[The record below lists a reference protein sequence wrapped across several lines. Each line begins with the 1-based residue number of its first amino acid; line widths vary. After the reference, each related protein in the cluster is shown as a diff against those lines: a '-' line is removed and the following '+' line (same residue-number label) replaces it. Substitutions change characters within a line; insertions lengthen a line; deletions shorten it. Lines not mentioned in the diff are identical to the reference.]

1 MSRTILIVGAGLT
14 AASAIDALRKEGFDG
29 AIVLVG
35 DEPHLPYERP
45 PLSKEYL
52 RGAATGEQAVLHPA
66 DWYAGQGVQT
76 RLGERATRVLPGE
89 RAVELDSG
97 EVVRGDAVL
106 LATGG
111 RPRRLPRPD
120 SDRVLYLRTLED
132 AERIAAHLGPGR
144 RLVLIG
150 AGFIGAEVAA
160 SARTVG
166 TEVTVL
172 EMLAVPLEHLLGK
185 RMGAVIAELHRQ
197 HGVDLRTGQRVQ
209 SVTEAGDHVRV
220 TTVAGDVLESGAVVV
235 GIGTLPNSEIAEASG
250 IVTGNGIV
258 TDEFCRTSL
267 DGVFAAGD
275 VANHYH
281 PLYERRLRVEHYDNA
296 VAQGAAAAR
305 SILGRREA
313 FTDPHWFWSD
323 QYEHNLQYA
332 GSVQEWDDLVLRGCT
347 ETRDV
352 AAFYLH
358 RGVLRAVFGIN
369 RGRDVRTA
377 KRLIARGLTPDPDA
391 LRDPD
396 TDLRSLLR

>member
-1 MSRTILIVGAGLT
+1 MTATVVVVGAGPA
-14 AASAIDALRKEGFDG
+14 AASAIATLRKEGFDC
-29 AIVLVG
+29 AVVLIG

-52 RGAATGEQAVLHPA
+52 RRETTGGRALIHTA
-66 DWYAGQGVQT
+66 DWYAGQRVET
-76 RLGERATRVLPGE
+76 RLGAHAARVLPGE
-89 RAVELDSG
+89 QAVELDTG

-111 RPRRLPRPD
+111 RPRRLPGPG

-132 AERIAAHLGPGR
+132 AERIAGHLGPGR
-144 RLVLIG
+144 RIVLIG
-150 AGFIGAEVAA
+150 AGFLGAEVAA
-160 SARTVG
+160 SARAVG

-185 RMGAVIAELHRQ
+185 QLGAVIADLHRH

-209 SVTEAGDHVRV
+209 SVTETGDGVRV
-220 TTVAGDVLESGAVVV
+220 ETAAGEIIECDAVVAG
-235 GIGTLPNSEIAEASG
+235 IGMLPNSEIAEASG

-258 TDEFCRTSL
+258 TDEFCRTSQE
-267 DGVFAAGD
+267 GVFAAGD

-281 PLYERRLRVEHYDNA
+281 PLYERRLRVEHHDNA
-296 VAQGAAAAR
+296 LAQGASAAR
-305 SILGRREA
+305 SILGRREP

-332 GSVQEWDDLVLRGCT
+332 GSVQEWDDLVIRGSV
-347 ETRDV
+347 DALDF

-358 RGVLRAVFGIN
+358 QGVLRAVFGIN

-377 KRLIARGLTPDPDA
+377 KRLLARGLTPPPAA
-391 LRDPD
+391 LRDLD
-396 TDLRSLLR
+396 TDLRTLLR

>member
-1 MSRTILIVGAGLT
+1 MTVTILIVGAGLT
-14 AASAIDALRKEGFDG
+14 AASAIDTLRKEGFDG
-29 AIVLVG
+29 SIVLIG

-45 PLSKEYL
+45 PLSKEFL
-52 RGAATGEQAVLHPA
+52 RGEAAVEQAVIHPA
-66 DWYAGQGVQT
+66 DWYAEQGVET
-76 RLGERATRVLPGE
+76 RLGARATRVLPGE
-89 RAVELDSG
+89 RAVELDG
-97 EVVRGDAVL
+97 GDVVRGDAVL

-111 RPRRLPRPD
+111 RPRRLPGPA

-160 SARTVG
+160 SARTLG

-185 RMGAVIAELHRQ
+185 RMGAVIAEIHRQ
-197 HGVDLRTGQRVQ
+197 QGVDLRTGQRVQ
-209 SVTEAGDHVRV
+209 SVTEAGGHVRV
-220 TTVAGDVLESGAVVV
+220 ETAAGEALECGAVVV
-235 GIGTLPNSEIAEASG
+235 GIGMLPNSEIAEASG
-250 IVTGNGIV
+250 IVTDNGIV

-313 FTDPHWFWSD
+313 FVDPHWFWSD

-332 GSVQEWDDLVLRGCT
+332 GSVQEWDDVVIRGSVVA
-347 ETRDV
+347 RDV

-358 RGVLRAVFGIN
+358 EGVLRAVFGIN
-369 RGRDVRTA
+369 RGRDVRTG
-377 KRLIARGLTPDPDA
+377 KRLIARALTPDPDA
-391 LRDPD
+391 LRDSG
-396 TDLRSLLR
+396 TDLRTLLR